1 MSKKI
6 LVIEDE
12 KGIQEF
18 LRACL
23 EQSGY
28 IVNLASDG
36 VEGMKAFQKD
46 LYDLIIL
53 DILMPRMDGYAVCE
67 LIRQE
72 SDVPILMLTAL
83 GDEKDQIKGFDVLA
97 DDYITKPFSF
107 PVLIKRVEAALRR
120 RQGSGRESSELVCG
134 NIRLNREKYE
144 VYVQNE
150 QIILTSIEFK
160 ILKTLLQN
168 QGMVLSR
175 ERLMQKIHGNEYYE
189 CDDRLVNH
197 HIMNLRKKL
206 NTECIETVRG
216 VGYKIVESN

>member
-36 VEGMKAFQKD
+36 VEGMKAFQKE

-216 VGYKIVESN
+216 VGYKIVEHN

>member
-1 MSKKI
+1 MKITI

-120 RQGSGRESSELVCG
+120 REGFVRESSELVCG

-144 VYVQNE
+144 VYVHNE

-160 ILKTLLQN
+160 ILKILLQN

>member
-36 VEGMKAFQKD
+36 VEGMKAFQKE

-216 VGYKIVESN
+216 VGYKIVEPN

>member
-36 VEGMKAFQKD
+36 VEGMKAFQKE

-144 VYVQNE
+144 VYVHNE

-160 ILKTLLQN
+160 ILKILLQN

>member
-36 VEGMKAFQKD
+36 VEGMKAFQKE

>member
-1 MSKKI
+1 MRRKI

-12 KGIQEF
+12 KGIQDF
-18 LRACL
+18 LKACL

-28 IVNLASDG
+28 IVDLASDG
-36 VEGMKAFQKD
+36 VEGIKAFQKD
-46 LYDLIIL
+46 VYDLIIL
-53 DILMPRMDGYAVCE
+53 DILMPKMDGYALCE

-83 GDEKDQIKGFDVLA
+83 DDEKDQIKGFDVLA

-107 PVLIKRVEAALRR
+107 PVLMKRVEAALRR
-120 RQGSGRESSELVCG
+120 RQGFRMESSDLVCG
-134 NIRLNREKYE
+134 NIRLNKEKYE
-144 VYVQNE
+144 VYVNNE
-150 QIILTSIEFK
+150 QIVLTSIEFK
-160 ILKTLLQN
+160 ILKILLQN

-197 HIMNLRKKL
+197 HIMNLRRKL
-206 NTECIETVRG
+206 NTDCIETVRG
-216 VGYKIVESN
+216 VGYKIVGHN

>member
-36 VEGMKAFQKD
+36 VEGMKAFQKE

-160 ILKTLLQN
+160 ILK
-168 QGMVLSR
+168 
-175 ERLMQKIHGNEYYE
+175 I
-189 CDDRLVNH
+189 
-197 HIMNLRKKL
+197 
-206 NTECIETVRG
+206 
-216 VGYKIVESN
+216 

>member
-36 VEGMKAFQKD
+36 VEGMKAFQKE

-53 DILMPRMDGYAVCE
+53 NILMPRMDGYAVCE

-216 VGYKIVESN
+216 VGYKIVEPN

>member
-36 VEGMKAFQKD
+36 VEGMKAFQKE

-160 ILKTLLQN
+160 ILKILLQN

-216 VGYKIVESN
+216 VGYKIVEPN